1 MSIIKIPTAFNID
14 LEFQAA
20 DFGRRL
26 GAYLIDLVIRIAYI
40 ILMAWLIYRL
50 AGTRQAADMIFF
62 ILVMLPVSLYYLI
75 SEILMGGQSLGKK
88 VLSLKVVSLLGNT
101 PGISQ
106 ILLRWMFRLVE
117 SPIISLVLVVAA
129 INEESTGGVLLS
141 LGIAIIPLI
150 VIIRSPYNQRLG
162 DITAGTIVVLSREK
176 ASINDTI
183 FREINQ
189 ENYVPQFSQI
199 LRLSD
204 RDLGKIKGVLDNA
217 HRTKNAGMAARIA
230 ERVKQVLHIETDME
244 PVLFLET
251 LLNDYNYLVT
261 RD

>member
-14 LEFQAA
+14 LEFEVA

-26 GAYLIDLVIRIAYI
+26 AAYIIDLLIRIAYI
-40 ILMAWLIYRL
+40 ALMSWLIYR
-50 AGTRQAADMIFF
+50 GIGVEGGGDMPFF
-62 ILVMLPVSLYYLI
+62 IFVMLPVSLYYLI
-75 SEILMGGQSLGKK
+75 SEMLMSGQSLGKK
-88 VLSLKVVSLLGNT
+88 VMSLKVVSILGNT

-117 SPIISLVLVVAA
+117 SPLLSFVLLGAA
-129 INEESTGGVLLS
+129 MQEESGIGILLALGMAILPLVIVL
-141 LGIAIIPLI
+141 
-150 VIIRSPYNQRLG
+150 RSPYNQRLG
-162 DITAGTIVVLSREK
+162 DITAGTIVVRNQQK
-176 ASINDTI
+176 ASIDDTI

-189 ENYVPQFSQI
+189 ENYAPQFSQV

-204 RDLGKIKGVLDNA
+204 RDLGKIKAVLDNA
-217 HRTKNAGMAARIA
+217 YRTKNAVMASRIAARVQ
-230 ERVKQVLHIETDME
+230 EVLHIETDME

>member
-26 GAYLIDLVIRIAYI
+26 GAYLIDLMIRLAYI
-40 ILMAWLIYRL
+40 ALMAWLIYRL
-50 AGTRQAADMIFF
+50 AGTRQADLVFF
-62 ILVMLPVSLYYLI
+62 ILVMLPVSFYYLI

-117 SPIISLVLVVAA
+117 SPIISLVLVIAA
-129 INEESTGGVLLS
+129 INEESAGGVLLS

-150 VIIRSPYNQRLG
+150 IIIRSPYNQRLG
-162 DITAGTIVVLSREK
+162 DITAGTIVVISREK

-183 FREINQ
+183 FREIDQ
-189 ENYVPQFSQI
+189 QNYVPQFSQV

-217 HRTKNAGMAARIA
+217 YRTKNAGMAARIA

>member
-14 LEFQAA
+14 LEFEVA

-26 GAYLIDLVIRIAYI
+26 TAYIIDLLIRIAYI
-40 ILMAWLIYRL
+40 ALMSWLIYR
-50 AGTRQAADMIFF
+50 GIGVEGGGDMPFF
-62 ILVMLPVSLYYLI
+62 IFVMLPVSLYYLI
-75 SEILMGGQSLGKK
+75 SEMLMSGQSLGKK
-88 VLSLKVVSLLGNT
+88 VMSLKVVSILGNT

-117 SPIISLVLVVAA
+117 SPLLSFVLLGAA
-129 INEESTGGVLLS
+129 MQEESGIGILLALGMAILPLVIVL
-141 LGIAIIPLI
+141 
-150 VIIRSPYNQRLG
+150 RSPYNQRLG
-162 DITAGTIVVLSREK
+162 DITAGTIVVRNQQK
-176 ASINDTI
+176 ASIDDTI

-189 ENYVPQFSQI
+189 ENYVPQFSQV

-204 RDLGKIKGVLDNA
+204 RDLGKIKAVLDNA
-217 HRTKNAGMAARIA
+217 YRTKNAVMASRIAARVQ
-230 ERVKQVLHIETDME
+230 EVLHIETDME

>member
-14 LEFQAA
+14 LEFEVA

-26 GAYLIDLVIRIAYI
+26 AAYVIDLLIRIAYVA
-40 ILMAWLIYRL
+40 LMSWLIYRVI
-50 AGTRQAADMIFF
+50 GVEGDGDMPFF
-62 ILVMLPVSLYYLI
+62 IFVMLPVSLYYLI
-75 SEILMGGQSLGKK
+75 SEMLMSGQSLGKK
-88 VLSLKVVSLLGNT
+88 VMSLKVVSILGNT

-117 SPIISLVLVVAA
+117 SPLLSFVLLGAA
-129 INEESTGGVLLS
+129 MQEESGIGILLALGMAILPLVIVL
-141 LGIAIIPLI
+141 
-150 VIIRSPYNQRLG
+150 RSPYNQRLG
-162 DITAGTIVVLSREK
+162 DITAGTIVVRNQQK
-176 ASINDTI
+176 ASIDDTI

-189 ENYVPQFSQI
+189 ENYVPQFSQV

-204 RDLGKIKGVLDNA
+204 RDLGKIKAVLDNA
-217 HRTKNAGMAARIA
+217 YRTKNAVMASRIAARVQ
-230 ERVKQVLHIETDME
+230 EVLHIETDME

>member
-14 LEFQAA
+14 LEFQVA

-26 GAYLIDLVIRIAYI
+26 GAYLIDLMIRLAYI
-40 ILMAWLIYRL
+40 TLMSWLIFRVSNSETVTNM
-50 AGTRQAADMIFF
+50 AF
-62 ILVMLPVSLYYLI
+62 LVFVILPVSFYYLI
-75 SEILMGGQSLGKK
+75 SEMLMDGQSPGKK
-88 VLSLKVVSLLGNT
+88 AVGLKVVSLLGNT

-117 SPIISLVLVVAA
+117 SPIISMILVGAA
-129 INEESTGGVLLS
+129 IEEESMGGVLLS
-141 LGIAIIPLI
+141 LGMAVMPLI
-150 VIIRSPYNQRLG
+150 IVLRSPYNQRLG
-162 DITAGTIVVLSREK
+162 DITAGTIVVRRQQK

-183 FREINQ
+183 FREIDV
-189 ENYVPQFSQI
+189 EHYVPQFQQV

-217 HRTKNAGMAARIA
+217 RRVKNSAMAKRIA
-230 ERVKQVLHIETDME
+230 ERVQEVLQIETDLE
-244 PVLFLET
+244 PVPFLET

-261 RD
+261 RG